1 MRSARLASDYA
12 EARACAV
19 SAIELGLLY
28 VKQDANWRTNRPN
41 GVWLQDQPLGS
52 GHLTL
57 EGIDPTDGDL
67 TNSLYNPLL
76 LTGVGVKGMARHK
89 TQITL
94 VAEGG
99 GVTCLEGSLHAGTDL
114 SFDSATVQSGQK
126 ISANNSVTAVSSTI
140 NADVEAV
147 GTISGSTYNGT
158 RTTGIQPRTMPGS
171 TVFDWYVSNGTPIDY
186 ADLAGNGLIDIV
198 LSPGNNPYGTHQTNP
213 QGIYVLDCLGSSLGI
228 QRCRIV
234 GTLVVLHAGSSSAIM
249 GEVNFEP
256 AVSNY
261 PVLLVS
267 GNMRFQIY
275 STGTLNEAV
284 LSVNFNPFGT
294 PYQGSEDD
302 DLLDIYPCAIKGLV
316 YISGN
321 SLMQAS
327 PVFDGVVV
335 IGNTLTTM
343 STPVIS
349 LTYRST
355 FVDNP
360 PPGFGGTPTL
370 KISPYSRKQVIDE

>member
-1 MRSARLASDYA
+1 
-12 EARACAV
+12 
-19 SAIELGLLY
+19 
-28 VKQDANWRTNRPN
+28 
-41 GVWLQDQPLGS
+41 
-52 GHLTL
+52 
-57 EGIDPTDGDL
+57 
-67 TNSLYNPLL
+67 
-76 LTGVGVKGMARHK
+76 
-89 TQITL
+89 
-94 VAEGG
+94 
-99 GVTCLEGSLHAGTDL
+99 
-114 SFDSATVQSGQK
+114 
-126 ISANNSVTAVSSTI
+126 
-140 NADVEAV
+140 
-147 GTISGSTYNGT
+147 
-158 RTTGIQPRTMPGS
+158 
-171 TVFDWYVSNGTPIDY
+171 
-186 ADLAGNGLIDIV
+186 
-198 LSPGNNPYGTHQTNP
+198 
-213 QGIYVLDCLGSSLGI
+213 
-228 QRCRIV
+228 
-234 GTLVVLHAGSSSAIM
+234 M
-249 GEVNFEP
+249 GEVTFEP